1 MLYVLKVRDYLRRNQ
16 SQLIRRNRS
25 FIHPSW
31 KENSLKFKKSLITLA
46 AASSVAMAGIPA
58 AVAEEAPEAPATAAT
73 ENSSET
79 DTKPATEENA
89 GENATEEGAAEDE
102 SKPANGSADSEQG
115 QKLKGSVDKLLG
127 WDDST
132 STLKKIEDVLGF
144 IGKII
149 KTFAGFPG
157 SK

>member
-1 MLYVLKVRDYLRRNQ
+1 M
-16 SQLIRRNRS
+16 
-25 FIHPSW
+25 
-31 KENSLKFKKSLITLA
+31 KFKKSLITLA

-58 AVAEEAPEAPATAAT
+58 AVAEEAPEAPVTAAT
-73 ENSSET
+73 ENSNET
-79 DTKPATEENA
+79 DTKPAA
-89 GENATEEGAAEDE
+89 EEGAAEDE
-102 SKPANGSADSEQG
+102 TKPADENNNETKPAEGSADSEQG

-144 IGKII
+144 IGKIV
-149 KTFAGFPG
+149 KTFTGFPG